1 MVACMIDQAA
11 RGTTTGGRREAGPAP
26 DRASLRAAALAHLA
40 RFGTTRAG
48 LTQVLER
55 RVQRWTRRAVES
67 GELSEDVEARAVP
80 LGAVIEQVVAEM
92 AALGAVDDAAF
103 AGSRARSLT
112 RSGRSRRAVQAHLAA
127 RGVEADIVGTVL
139 DETLGERGQDGQE
152 MELAA
157 ALIFARRRRAG
168 PFAPVQEGG
177 EDAMPGDEWAVRRRK
192 ALDAMARAGFGR
204 ATAEAALDMD
214 PEEAEDRIVRMKSA

>member
-1 MVACMIDQAA
+1 MIEQAA
-11 RGTTTGGRREAGPAP
+11 RGTITGGRRAAGPVP
-26 DRASLRAAALAHLA
+26 DRASLRAMALAHLA

-55 RVQRWTRRAVES
+55 AVQRWARRAVE
-67 GELSEDVEARAVP
+67 GGALSEDVEARAAP
-80 LGAVIEQVVAEM
+80 LGAVIERVVADM
-92 AALGAVDDAAF
+92 VALGAVDDAAF

-127 RGVEADIVGTVL
+127 RGVEAEMVGTVL
-139 DETLGERGQDGQE
+139 DETLGARGQDGQE

-168 PFAPVQEGG
+168 PFAPVTAGD
-177 EDAMPGDEWAVRRRK
+177 DAMPGGDGAVRRRK

-214 PEEAEDRIVRMKSA
+214 PEEAEDRIIRMKSA

>member
-1 MVACMIDQAA
+1 MSDQAV
-11 RGTTTGGRREAGPAP
+11 RGTTTGGRRAVGPVP
-26 DRASLRAAALAHLA
+26 DRALLRATALAHLA

-55 RVQRWTRRAVES
+55 RVQRWARRAVEG
-67 GELSEDVEARAVP
+67 GELSEEVESRTAP
-80 LGAVIEQVVAEM
+80 LGAVIAQVVADMVE
-92 AALGAVDDAAF
+92 LGAVDDAAF

-127 RGVEADIVGTVL
+127 RGVEAETVGAVL
-139 DETLGERGQDGQE
+139 DDALGARGQDGQDV
-152 MELAA
+152 ELAA

-168 PFAPVQEGG
+168 PFAPAREGD
-177 EDAMPGDEWAVRRRK
+177 EDAVSGDEAAVRRRK
-192 ALDAMARAGFGR
+192 VLDAMARAGFGR

-214 PEEAEDRIVRMKSA
+214 PEEAEDRIIRMKSA